1 MTELSDEYLEPNSIS
16 ESLFKD
22 KGSKHFGFV
31 FPVYSKTE
39 IENHLLELRKKHH
52 SARHVC
58 YAWTLGTDQVEFK
71 YSDDGEPHNSAGP
84 PIMGQINSFQLHNC
98 LVAVVRYFGGTKLG
112 VGGLINA
119 YKTAAREAI
128 ENGEIITKFKTKSIK
143 IRFPYEIMDEV
154 MRIAKQEG
162 ITTTHQEFTEDCNLA
177 LEVRLKL
184 YSNVFENLSKLHQLI
199 FEEI

>member
-1 MTELSDEYLEPNSIS
+1 MNELSDEYLEPKSNS
-16 ESLFKD
+16 ESLFKE

-31 FPVYSKTE
+31 FPVHSKAE
-39 IENHLLELRKKHH
+39 IENILLELRKKHH
-52 SARHVC
+52 TARHVC
-58 YAWTLGTDQVEFK
+58 YAWTLGTDQIECK

-162 ITTTHQEFTEDCNLA
+162 IHITQQEFQEDCFLE

-199 FEEI
+199 FE